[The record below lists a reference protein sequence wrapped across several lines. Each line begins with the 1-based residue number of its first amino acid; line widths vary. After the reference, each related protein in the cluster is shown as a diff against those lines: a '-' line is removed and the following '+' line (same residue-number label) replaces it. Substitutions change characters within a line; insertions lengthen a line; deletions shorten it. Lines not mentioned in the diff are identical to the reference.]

1 MLPQIVLVSSV
12 LGAVGGILTIVLKG
26 RDKTVP
32 MPYGPWLA
40 GAGGIALFFGPAINA
55 MYLR

>member
-1 MLPQIVLVSSV
+1 MLVSSV
-12 LGAVGGILTIVLKG
+12 LGAAGGILTIVLKG